1 MFRLK
6 KFISHVLKGGTIR
19 TGYQFWYNV
28 LNVNVF
34 INNRVYIYLLSESIS
49 YFFAEALEMANQYE
63 AKYTETSAALNHNVD
78 ELLVGTLDHIRYKL
92 NPSLPEPILKLD
104 TRKSHAMRV
113 PSFKGPIDFFRRLFS
128 RGNKRSPK
136 LLKL

>member
-1 MFRLK
+1 MSMSLLTIVCI
-6 KFISHVLKGGTIR
+6 FIC
-19 TGYQFWYNV
+19 YQ
-28 LNVNVF
+28 
-34 INNRVYIYLLSESIS
+34 NRFHI
-49 YFFAEALEMANQYE
+49 FFAEALEMANQYE